1 MKQLLITQKTDYI
14 SMNGNNK
21 NYKNHKPDKENIRS
35 INKNKKL
42 QNRKLNKHQGKQR
55 NSQ

>member
-21 NYKNHKPDKENIRS
+21 NYKNHKPDKENIRR
-35 INKNKKL
+35 INKNKL
-42 QNRKLNKHQGKQR
+42 QNRKLNKHQGKQK